1 MALTIKLAKRA
12 QILVAASVAVGAG
25 FAADVAIAQDPQ
37 RGVPVAERPRPD
49 YDAVGIR
56 AGSFLFLP
64 ELSISETY
72 NDNIFARQANTDH
85 DLITKVLPKV
95 SLESDWNNHALN
107 LTAGADIGRNL
118 RSSKEKYEDYNF
130 AADGR
135 VDIRRD
141 TSVSASVNYE
151 QLHEDRGSPD
161 DVGGITPTEYTKL
174 SSDVGFRNKW
184 NRVAL
189 EVGLGTE
196 MYDYDD
202 VARTGGIT
210 NNDDR
215 DRDHYTLSTRLG
227 YEIVPEYEGFV
238 KASYNTIDYDA
249 GTDDNGLNRDSD
261 GYEVAVGTRLD
272 LSGVLSGDVF
282 AGYRSQDYDDAALE
296 TISGPV
302 VGASLTWNVTALT
315 TIKGSVSRTIL
326 ETTQA
331 GSSGFF
337 NTRVGASV
345 DHELRRNLLVGADV
359 AGTNQKYRGNGR
371 DDNQYDLG
379 AYAKYL
385 LNRHL
390 YVSAEYD
397 FLRKNSNA
405 AGSSYSQNIFMVKLT
420 TQY

>member
-1 MALTIKLAKRA
+1 MALTINLAKRA
-12 QILVAASVAVGAG
+12 QILVAAGVAVSAG
-25 FAADVAIAQDPQ
+25 FAADVAVAQDPQ

-72 NDNIFARQANTDH
+72 NDNIFARQSNTDH
-85 DLITKVLPKV
+85 DFITKVLPKV
-95 SLESDWNNHALN
+95 TLNSDWNNHALN
-107 LTAGADIGRNL
+107 FSAGADIGRNL
-118 RSSKEKYEDYNF
+118 RSTNEDYEDYNF

-141 TSVSASVNYE
+141 TSATANVKYE

-174 SSDVGFRNKW
+174 SSGIGFRNKW
-184 NRVAL
+184 NRVSMT
-189 EVGLGTE
+189 VGLDAE
-196 MYDYDD
+196 MQDYDD
-202 VARTGGIT
+202 VATTGNPI

-215 DRDHYTLSTRLG
+215 DRDQYTLSTRLG

-249 GTDDNGLNRDSD
+249 GVDDNGFNRDSD
-261 GYEVAVGTRLD
+261 GYEITAGTRLD

-282 AGYRSQDYDDAALE
+282 AGYRSQDYDDARLE

-302 VGASLTWNVTALT
+302 VGAALTWNVTALT
-315 TIKGSVSRTIL
+315 TVKGSVSRTVL
-326 ETTQA
+326 ETTQSGA
-331 GSSGFF
+331 SGFF

-345 DHELRRNLLVGADV
+345 DHELRRNL
-359 AGTNQKYRGNGR
+359 
-371 DDNQYDLG
+371 
-379 AYAKYL
+379 
-385 LNRHL
+385 
-390 YVSAEYD
+390 
-397 FLRKNSNA
+397 
-405 AGSSYSQNIFMVKLT
+405 
-420 TQY
+420 